1 MKKEIQS
8 FMEIHYNITSD
19 INTSEYEEVDLLII
33 MINYKIIIVYLK
45 NDTNQSSYLI
55 KSLFDN
61 QIMMNILCALI
72 KNLF

>member
-8 FMEIHYNITSD
+8 FVKIHYNITSD

>member
-8 FMEIHYNITSD
+8 FMKIHYNITSD